1 MKTPE
6 DTIME
11 VSIMSHK
18 KLIGVAVTGFLV
30 ILLSACNIGS
40 TPAPT
45 QDLGAIYTQ
54 AADLVATQFAL
65 QQTQTA
71 MAVPPTPLPSPTLQ
85 PLPTFPVGTPFSVST
100 PFGAS
105 TPFTVGTQPGG
116 FFPTATISAL
126 ATSSGPK
133 CNDSVFVSETIPD
146 KTVMKPGQE
155 FDKSWTLYNS
165 GTCTW
170 DDGYVFTYLGG
181 TLDGYSVSIKNT
193 SDFVKPGA
201 NTSFAVHLTASLQPT
216 EYQDCWRMKDDKGYY
231 FGTYACVDIIVQ
243 K

>member
-1 MKTPE
+1 
-6 DTIME
+6 ME
-11 VSIMSHK
+11 VSTMSHK
-18 KLIGVAVTGFLV
+18 KLIGMAVTLLLV
-30 ILLSACNIGS
+30 ILLSACNIGA
-40 TPAPT
+40 TQAPT

-71 MAVPPTPLPSPTLQ
+71 MAVPPSPIPSPTAQ
-85 PLPTFPVGTPFSVST
+85 PLPTFPVGTPFGVST

-105 TPFTVGTQPGG
+105 TPFGIATQPGG
-116 FFPTATISAL
+116 FFPTATIAAL

-133 CNDSVFVSETIPD
+133 CNDSVFVSETVPD
-146 KTVMKPGQE
+146 KTVFKPGQD

-170 DDGYVFTYLGG
+170 DDGYSFTYLGG
-181 TLDGYSVSIKNT
+181 TLDGYTISIKNA

-201 NTSFAVHLTASLQPT
+201 NVSYAVHLTASLTPN
-216 EYQDCWRMKDDKGYY
+216 EYQDCWKMRDDQGNY